1 MKEMLQEKIGFDHMT
16 TLFCETCGN
25 KNGFMQDIENGELVC
40 KSCGLVISDDI
51 NIEKVPRGNFNK
63 QMGRFVFAQHGAYMT
78 GMFHDYGMSTIV
90 GQFIDLARLSP
101 EQRNQFYRLRRWQ
114 GRTRIVGSRD
124 RNLVIALGFLAAM
137 CDELTIPRSV
147 KEYAAKTY
155 RLAFDS
161 RLVVGRAIS
170 NIAAASLYYACR
182 VHGVTRT
189 LKDIASTNVL
199 KPEAEKVH
207 KFEKVIARVYRIIHQ
222 KLNLK
227 PPSASPLPF
236 VAKICSQ
243 LKLPSTVEEYAAEL
257 LQEYIAKKF
266 SAGKDPKGLA
276 ASAIYIAS
284 RRLDV
289 KKVTQAALAKAAQVT
304 DVTIRNRYKEM
315 VEELK
320 IDEVTRKNTWKAQE
334 PPSVLEPKIPKF
346 R

>member
-155 RLAFDS
+155 RMAFDA
-161 RLVVGRAIS
+161 RIVTGRSIS
-170 NIAAASLYYACR
+170 HIAAASLYFACR
-182 VHGVTRT
+182 MHGVTRT
-189 LKDIASTNVL
+189 IKDIASTNVL
-199 KPEAEKVH
+199 KPEAEKFR
-207 KFEKVIARVYRIIHQ
+207 KFEIVIARTYRLLH
-222 KLNLK
+222 KRMNLK
-227 PPSASPLPF
+227 PPNASPLQL

-243 LKLPSTVEEYAAEL
+243 LDLPSIVEEYAVEL
-257 LQEYIAKKF
+257 LMQYSDKKL
-266 SAGKDPKGLA
+266 SAGKSPRGLVA
-276 ASAIYIAS
+276 TAIYITG
-284 RRLDV
+284 RQLGI
-289 KKVTQAALAKAAQVT
+289 KITQANIAKATQVSE
-304 DVTIRNRYKEM
+304 VTIRTRYKEM
-315 VEELK
+315 VEALN
-320 IDEVTRKNTWKAQE
+320 IDDAPNKKYIWFNNQVQ
-334 PPSVLEPKIPKF
+334 
-346 R
+346 